1 LLAKFLFFP
10 SWEGKGVE
18 TVMLSK
24 VLNIE
29 IELVGMDQNGQIK
42 SATLWIEG
50 YLMTVDVRTTH
61 SGLWILPS

>member
-1 LLAKFLFFP
+1 
-10 SWEGKGVE
+10 
-18 TVMLSK
+18 MLSK